1 MVAIQVSQGRY
12 SRSRYLPDRLREK
25 LGHRIKLL
33 RVERDWSLKDLA
45 ASTRLSVSQIS
56 SIERGT
62 HLPSVDSLLAIC
74 QAFQEKPSDVLASIG
89 F

>member
-1 MVAIQVSQGRY
+1 M
-12 SRSRYLPDRLREK
+12 LRT
-25 LGHRIKLL
+25 
-33 RVERDWSLKDLA
+33 ERKWPLKDLA
-45 ASTRLSVSQIS
+45 AAARLSVSQIS